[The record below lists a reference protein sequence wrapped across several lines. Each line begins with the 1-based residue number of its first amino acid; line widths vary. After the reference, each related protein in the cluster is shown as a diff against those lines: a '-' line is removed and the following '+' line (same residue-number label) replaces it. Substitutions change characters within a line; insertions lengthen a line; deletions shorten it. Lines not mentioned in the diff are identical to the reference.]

1 MVTRNDILYCLIQ
14 LARADQGQKGI
25 WIKKQINFDKYI
37 QQWHTAHSLTADISA
52 ALKIDSWK

>member
-1 MVTRNDILYCLIQ
+1 MIFYTALFN

-37 QQWHTAHSLTADISA
+37 QQWHIAHSLAADISA